1 MMKRRKEYPIF
12 FTFFLLSNVCWGQ
25 FAVLN
30 KYFALGEYT
39 ILRDIVSHG
48 DSITALAEVFDPLLL
63 NEQNAC
69 LIRADTFGNIAKIVY
84 FYIPNYDS
92 PHLLSRN
99 AKLTST
105 SDGGFVFS
113 GQIFFKPYSITIVKV
128 NHNMEIEFIKEL
140 LPEGGTTF
148 PQKVIETK
156 DAYYIGLWLGY
167 GPQDKDAQYCIV
179 KTDLQGN
186 ELWHK
191 FYGTEDNYEF
201 LFNIKS
207 FKEGEITMLGN
218 KGLNNKGR
226 MALTTIDT
234 SGAVIKEIYNDGD
247 NEGNIYDIDTL
258 SNGDYI
264 YICSELK
271 NVTDYRSSLRV
282 YRITSE
288 GEVVWKKVINDF
300 VLNAFI
306 YRMHRNTNGTYT
318 IIGQEDGVGRSLCI
332 DKDGDILW
340 QHLYYL
346 PFSPMPIPYYSSLLG
361 MTALPSGNIIACGYF
376 RDQSDPTYQ
385 EQGWLLKMDANGCID
400 KNCRTLLGGQEVIQ
414 IDELKVGVYPNPS
427 DGRIK
432 VNIPY
437 DSYISESMIQI
448 YDIVGNKLISK
459 KLNAGINEVNMSNKI
474 SSGILI
480 YNVNDGKGNVLK
492 TGKLIITK

>member
-1 MMKRRKEYPIF
+1 MRECIPF
-12 FTFFLLSNVCWGQ
+12 FFFFMLFQVCWGQ
-25 FAVLN
+25 SSALN
-30 KYFALGEYT
+30 KLFPLGKYT
-39 ILRDIVSHG
+39 ILKDIISHA
-48 DSITALAEVFDPLLL
+48 DSITILAEVFDPTMI
-63 NEQNAC
+63 NEQNAS
-69 LIRADTFGNIAKIVY
+69 LIRLDTFGNIAKIVY
-84 FYIPNYDS
+84 FNIPSDDS
-92 PHLLSRN
+92 PHLLSSN
-99 AKLTST
+99 AKMTRT
-105 SDGGFVFS
+105 DDGGFVFS
-113 GQIFFKPYSITIVKV
+113 GQIFFSPYSITLVKV
-128 NHNMEIEFIKEL
+128 NYNLEIDFFKEIF
-140 LPEGGTTF
+140 PMGGTTF

-167 GPQDKDAQYCIV
+167 GPQDKDAQYCVV

-186 ELWHK
+186 KLWHK

-234 SGAVIKEIYNDGD
+234 SGAVIKEIFNLGD

-288 GEVVWKKVINDF
+288 GELVWKKVINDD
-300 VLNAFI
+300 VINAFI

-332 DKDGDILW
+332 NKDGDILW

-400 KNCRTLLGGQEVIQ
+400 KNCKTLLSDHEVIE
-414 IDELKVGVYPNPS
+414 IDELQVGVYPNPS
-427 DGRIK
+427 NGLLN

-437 DSYISESMIQI
+437 GQNMDDCMIKI
-448 YDIVGNKLISK
+448 YDIVGNLILNK
-459 KLNAGINEVNMSNKI
+459 KLFEGVNNLDLGTNV
-474 SSGILI
+474 SSGVLI
-480 YNVNDGKGNVLK
+480 YNVSTNSGKSLK
-492 TGKLIITK
+492 SGKLIITK